1 MFEEAPWKYQRQHSR
16 RIFRLSQ
23 KSDDSTSKAIRKNH
37 LTQAPEFVFP
47 QANQEHKAK
56 SRIKFNQRINGIITA
71 FFISV
76 KNYMAAVFPNLVHI
90 KILNIRNIF
99 LKII

>member
-23 KSDDSTSKAIRKNH
+23 KSDDSASKAIRKNH

-56 SRIKFNQRINGIITA
+56 KSDQIQSAHQRHNHRFLHQCQKVHGSRLPEFGTHKDIK
-71 FFISV
+71 
-76 KNYMAAVFPNLVHI
+76 YPEL
-90 KILNIRNIF
+90 F

>member
-1 MFEEAPWKYQRQHSR
+1 MFEEAPWKYQHQHSR

-23 KSDDSTSKAIRKNH
+23 KSDDSASKAIRKNH
-37 LTQAPEFVFP
+37 LTQAPEFVFL
-47 QANQEHKAK
+47 QANQKHKAK
-56 SRIKFNQRINGIITA
+56 NQRINGIITA

-90 KILNIRNIF
+90 KIFNIRNIF